1 MAWHEGELEMQRR
14 AGVRAMADRV
24 ARIIGAEI
32 PPVAA
37 QFLAA
42 QPFVIAATVAA
53 DGAVSASLLTG
64 DPGFARATGPRSLT
78 LTPTAGHLEQVS
90 ADVDATGILGL
101 LTIQPATRRRMR
113 VNGTAVRD
121 GGTFTVTTSEVYSNC
136 PQYIRPL
143 PAPTTHPHS
152 ADTFFIATAHPTA
165 GADVSHRGGPPGFV
179 QVDGNRLTW
188 PDYPGNNMFN
198 TLGNLVANPR
208 CGLLF
213 VDFES
218 GTTLQLR
225 GTATVHGDAERYIT
239 FDISD
244 ALR

>member
-37 QFLAA
+37 AFLAA
-42 QPFVIAATVAA
+42 QPFVVVATVAA
-53 DGAVSASLLTG
+53 DGAVTASLLAG
-64 DPGFARATGPRSLT
+64 APGFARAVDARTLILEPR
-78 LTPTAGHLEQVS
+78 AGHLDQVS
-90 ADVDATGILGL
+90 ADVDATGTLGL
-101 LTIQPATRRRMR
+101 LAIQPATRRRMR
-113 VNGTAVRD
+113 VNGTAVRN

-143 PAPTTHPHS
+143 PAPTTHPHL
-152 ADTFFIATAHPTA
+152 ADTFFIATAHPER
-165 GADVSHRGGPPGFV
+165 GADVSHRGGPAGFV
-179 QVDGNRLTW
+179 EVEGNRLTW

-198 TLGNLVANPR
+198 TLGNLVVNPR

-213 VDFES
+213 VDFEQ
-218 GTTLQLR
+218 GTSRQLR
-225 GTATVHGDAERYIT
+225 GTATVHGDAERYVT
-239 FDISD
+239 FTGG
-244 ALR
+244 